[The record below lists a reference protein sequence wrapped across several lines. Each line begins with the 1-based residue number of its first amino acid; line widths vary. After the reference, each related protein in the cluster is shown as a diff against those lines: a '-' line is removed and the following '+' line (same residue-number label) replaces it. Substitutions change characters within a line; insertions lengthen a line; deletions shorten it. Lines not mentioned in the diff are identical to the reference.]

1 MANIAYVINKNH
13 IDIHFIFQ
21 LNLLERYAMRIRFTL
36 VQVLKLRWYL
46 TLKQR
51 IKLSETETNHL
62 HTTIVKILKIC
73 RFQIFPFQVS
83 QQQLVK
89 YLYFLAHQHT
99 SLVVGHQRRS
109 QHSHISNKRWK
120 RVSLENDNF
129 TSNKLTRSDAIILN
143 ACCNSLYKCDMW
155 IDVLSNLLWC
165 IINLLW

>member
-1 MANIAYVINKNH
+1 
-13 IDIHFIFQ
+13 
-21 LNLLERYAMRIRFTL
+21 MRIRFTL

-51 IKLSETETNHL
+51 IKLPETETNQL
-62 HTTIVKILKIC
+62 HTAIVKISKIC